1 VSVDHDERPPA
12 APSGHEAASA
22 SPDGAMSGAQWIRL
36 AVVVGLLAWL
46 TVATGVY
53 GLAMVLGIMVMIFL
67 HELGHFVMA
76 KRAGMKV
83 TEFFLGFGPRIW
95 SVQRG
100 ETEYGLKLIPAGAYV
115 KIIGMHDI
123 EEVDAADEA
132 RTYRQK
138 PFWQRF
144 GVAVAGSTVHFG
156 LALILIYVL
165 LVGFGVRG
173 GSLTDPDLTTWRVAG
188 VANGTAADDAGLRE
202 GDDIVAI
209 DGRAVATFDDLR
221 EVVRARPTE
230 EVTLTVERAGRRRSV
245 DTTLGRRTVDGE
257 VEGYLGTGETLPV
270 QRQNALEGV
279 PGAFEEMGRVLGL
292 TVKGLGSFFTP
303 GGISDFGGQVIN
315 AGDEPVEQPEQGSG
329 AGQEEETGENRLLSL
344 LGLFR
349 IGVGLGST
357 NGAVALITL
366 FAFINAF
373 IGIFNLLPMLPF
385 DGGHVVI
392 AIYEKIQEKR
402 KGLSRRYFADVA
414 KLLPMT
420 YAVVAVLAVIFVS
433 SLYLDIL
440 KPLEVN

>member
-1 VSVDHDERPPA
+1 
-12 APSGHEAASA
+12 
-22 SPDGAMSGAQWIRL
+22 
-36 AVVVGLLAWL
+36 
-46 TVATGVY
+46 
-53 GLAMVLGIMVMIFL
+53 
-67 HELGHFVMA
+67 
-76 KRAGMKV
+76 
-83 TEFFLGFGPRIW
+83 
-95 SVQRG
+95 
-100 ETEYGLKLIPAGAYV
+100 
-115 KIIGMHDI
+115 
-123 EEVDAADEA
+123 
-132 RTYRQK
+132 
-138 PFWQRF
+138 
-144 GVAVAGSTVHFG
+144 VAVAGSTVHFG